1 MQVGTE
7 NLTMKE
13 ALKGMKEQA
22 ARMAVEAQQ
31 AAAAAAAQ
39 REEADTA
46 LASVN
51 SELEAERKRIT
62 SLQVSPGFFTSLPT
76 QENCYQR
83 ATRHLQGGRQISWM
97 PVLSLDIPG
106 VHGPFKITQWRCVLI
121 G

>member
-1 MQVGTE
+1 
-7 NLTMKE
+7 MKE

-31 AAAAAAAQ
+31 AAAAAAEQ

-62 SLQVSPGFFTSLPT
+62 ALQVSFRCPT
-76 QENCYQR
+76 QLQR
-83 ATRHLQGGRQISWM
+83 PTRIKLAVGMLEVMWN
-97 PVLSLDIPG
+97 SL
-106 VHGPFKITQWRCVLI
+106 
-121 G
+121 

>member
-62 SLQVSPGFFTSLPT
+62 SLQVFTCALWSRAAPGPT
-76 QENCYQR
+76 VRSKIAACR
-83 ATRHLQGGRQISWM
+83 PQG
-97 PVLSLDIPG
+97 
-106 VHGPFKITQWRCVLI
+106 RCCTKLI
-121 G
+121 

>member
-1 MQVGTE
+1 MPHVWLQVGSE

-31 AAAAAAAQ
+31 AAAAAAEQ

-62 SLQVSPGFFTSLPT
+62 ALQVPFWCP
-76 QENCYQR
+76 
-83 ATRHLQGGRQISWM
+83 RQFQQPSNSNVAVSM
-97 PVLSLDIPG
+97 LRSG
-106 VHGPFKITQWRCVLI
+106 
-121 G
+121 

>member
-1 MQVGTE
+1 MLLQVGTE

-62 SLQVSPGFFTSLPT
+62 SLQVLPGLTFLQSRKICH
-76 QENCYQR
+76 QQAMAVYKMEG
-83 ATRHLQGGRQISWM
+83 RHCKS
-97 PVLSLDIPG
+97 
-106 VHGPFKITQWRCVLI
+106 
-121 G
+121 